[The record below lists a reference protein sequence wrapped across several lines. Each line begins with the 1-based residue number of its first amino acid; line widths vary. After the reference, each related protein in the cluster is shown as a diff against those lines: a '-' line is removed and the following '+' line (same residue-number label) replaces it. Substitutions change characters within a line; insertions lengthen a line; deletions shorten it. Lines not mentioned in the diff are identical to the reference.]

1 MNLIR
6 SLMTVF
12 LACVMAVAVAG
23 WVWVGDLPSPK
34 LEAARCVLGLCMAMA
49 VGSVALLWTARESEI
64 MK

>member
-6 SLMTVF
+6 SLMSIF
-12 LACVMAVAVAG
+12 LACVVAVAIAG
-23 WVWVGDLPSPK
+23 WVWVGHLPSPK

-49 VGSVALLWTARESEI
+49 IGSIALLWTVKESEI